1 MPRPAGA
8 VSMGALNVGVEH
20 LYRFLE
26 LLEEL
31 VGLLFLRAVG
41 GRGHGAVGSQHGR
54 KDLLH
59 SVGGHGGLSVGCP
72 WAVPR
77 GVWEKSGRR
86 SERDGGRVLV
96 VLVVV
101 GGGGVEGK
109 LRLFVL
115 HRLEAGSI

>member
-8 VSMGALNVGVEH
+8 VSMGALNVGVEN

-41 GRGHGAVGSQHGR
+41 ARGHGAVGSQHGR

-72 WAVPR
+72 SR
-77 GVWEKSGRR
+77 GVGR
-86 SERDGGRVLV
+86 ERAT
-96 VLVVV
+96 
-101 GGGGVEGK
+101 
-109 LRLFVL
+109 LRE
-115 HRLEAGSI
+115 RRW